1 MYCDVTNQVPICH
14 QVDPESLV
22 EMDKT
27 FQQLMTHVID
37 LCHVASNSS
46 CEKVFTEFEKK
57 YTTLKGLFFGSRE
70 KPLREHEKGMKSDIL
85 SCERSL
91 KKKNNEKGNELFV
104 DTLSTHKLCIKNV
117 NGKNK
122 DAYSTLVEVHII
134 LNESVDILP
143 LWMKRPTKDDGN
155 VYIIS
160 KILF

>member
-1 MYCDVTNQVPICH
+1 M
-14 QVDPESLV
+14 

-85 SCERSL
+85 SCEIPCSYF
-91 KKKNNEKGNELFV
+91 LFSQSPCSFV
-104 DTLSTHKLCIKNV
+104 KT
-117 NGKNK
+117 
-122 DAYSTLVEVHII
+122 
-134 LNESVDILP
+134 
-143 LWMKRPTKDDGN
+143 W
-155 VYIIS
+155 
-160 KILF
+160 